1 MKHFENRTK
10 YKRVQPQDLALHFS
24 VLCLFLFAKF
34 EKLYACCR
42 MHQSTQ
48 SRKSSEVLSINSHR
62 LICLLTDFVVTDA
75 LLCRKPLSEQLF
87 LFVCVRVHA
96 CVWEVCS
103 EGEEDW
109 VCLSGVTEPGGVTPT
124 AHQPQPS
131 SDRSAYRNSHSPFNM
146 FPVWPHSNCVTKR
159 QKICRTD
166 KNICFFIFIS
176 ILFIY
181 LFFTLCVCVPSALN
195 SKAKC
200 QVRFKTEFL
209 ICID

>member
-1 MKHFENRTK
+1 MFCVCFYLQSLRSYKLIAEGINIPNTK
-10 YKRVQPQDLALHFS
+10 
-24 VLCLFLFAKF
+24 
-34 EKLYACCR
+34 
-42 MHQSTQ
+42 
-48 SRKSSEVLSINSHR
+48 KSNTEVLSTNLHS
-62 LICLLTDFVVTDA
+62 LIGSPTDFFVTDA
-75 LLCRKPLSEQLF
+75 LICRKPLSEQLF

-181 LFFTLCVCVPSALN
+181 LFIFHSLCLCA
-195 SKAKC
+195 
-200 QVRFKTEFL
+200 Q
-209 ICID
+209 CIKL